1 MKNRKHPVFDAV
13 THRRRVPFDFAPLSF
28 ERHGWWA
35 KETTQVTKTLA
46 FHRAAALG
54 LEPSDEIRRWYAIIA
69 CTIQRT
75 NAKILRGEA
84 VPAARSAPS
93 SFWAAGSRYLG
104 LAGV

>member
-1 MKNRKHPVFDAV
+1 MVGQIK
-13 THRRRVPFDFAPLSF
+13 
-28 ERHGWWA
+28 
-35 KETTQVTKTLA
+35 TQATKTLA
-46 FHRAAALG
+46 LHRVAALR

-93 SFWAAGSRYLG
+93 SFWAAMAKVSSMSEKWGGKCDFITDPLG
-104 LAGV
+104 NSGGVFGLFLLPL